1 MDNVIITDVDKLGY
15 RSDEVSSFKKEG
27 NDVRQIALRLKELIK
42 ENGIVSLSA
51 PQIGIYKR
59 IFVIKFGDELR
70 TFINP
75 MIERVSG
82 MTLTEEICSS
92 LPRKRYI
99 RPRHTKIVVDYM
111 TPLGK
116 LETRQIVGKSAIVF
130 QHQIDHL
137 DGLLLSD
144 VGLEIDEH
152 WDNAS
157 EDERAEVLK
166 AYIESL
172 DLKQKELEK
181 DVQENPE
188 LKEVSDAI
196 DFMTKAKTGEIDVH
210 TEVIQVPKEK
220 EDNVENLDKETCE

>member
-1 MDNVIITDVDKLGY
+1 M
-15 RSDEVSSFKKEG
+15 
-27 NDVRQIALRLKELIK
+27 
-42 ENGIVSLSA
+42 
-51 PQIGIYKR
+51 
-59 IFVIKFGDELR
+59 
-70 TFINP
+70 
-75 MIERVSG
+75 
-82 MTLTEEICSS
+82 
-92 LPRKRYI
+92 
-99 RPRHTKIVVDYM
+99 
-111 TPLGK
+111 
-116 LETRQIVGKSAIVF
+116 
-130 QHQIDHL
+130 
-137 DGLLLSD
+137 LLSD
-144 VGLEIDEH
+144 VGLEIDEQ